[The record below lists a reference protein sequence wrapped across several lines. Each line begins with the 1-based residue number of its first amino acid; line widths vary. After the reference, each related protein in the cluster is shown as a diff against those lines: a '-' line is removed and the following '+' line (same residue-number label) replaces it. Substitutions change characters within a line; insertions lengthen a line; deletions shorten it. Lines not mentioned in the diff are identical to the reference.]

1 MSGDISSDRSE
12 AVSAMLEADHGGG
25 VDEIAAAV
33 IAGLGARAWTIGTA
47 ESISGGALCAALTSV
62 PGASNVVV
70 GSVVS
75 YATRI
80 KAHLLDVEADLLAR
94 RGAVDPDVALQMAL
108 GVRDLL
114 GADCAVATTGSAG
127 PDPAP
132 GGTDVDDVDPG
143 RVFIAVIT
151 PDARWAEQLDLR
163 GERAA
168 IRAATVRGALQALD
182 RTLRQAT

>member
-12 AVSAMLEADHGGG
+12 AVSAMLQADHGGG

-33 IAGLGARAWTIGTA
+33 IAGLVAREWTVATA
-47 ESISGGALCAALTSV
+47 ESISGGALCAALTDV
-62 PGASNVVV
+62 PGASRVVV
-70 GSVVS
+70 GGVVS

-80 KAHLLDVEADLLAR
+80 KAQLLDVETDLLTR
-94 RGAVDPDVALQMAL
+94 HGAVDPDVALQMAQ

-114 GADCAVATTGSAG
+114 GVDCAVATTGSAG

-132 GGTDVDDVDPG
+132 GGTDTDEVAPG
-143 RVFIAVIT
+143 RVFLAVIT
-151 PDARWAEQLDLR
+151 PDASWAEQLDLR
-163 GERAA
+163 GDRAA
-168 IRAATVRGALQALD
+168 IRASSVRGALQALD